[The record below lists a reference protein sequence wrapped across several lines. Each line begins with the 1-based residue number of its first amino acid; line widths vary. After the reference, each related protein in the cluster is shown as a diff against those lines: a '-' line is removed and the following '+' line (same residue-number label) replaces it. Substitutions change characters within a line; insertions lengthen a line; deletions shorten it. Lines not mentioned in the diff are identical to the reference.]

1 MAKGFTDARHAEE
14 RSVAQQDGDRRNH
27 ASLLRALGWVSVF
40 FSDVA
45 GFAFLGW
52 LIDHYGRTK
61 PWGIAGGGFLGLC
74 LGLYHL
80 SRALTPTGKR

>member
-1 MAKGFTDARHAEE
+1 MAQDE
-14 RSVAQQDGDRRNH
+14 RGRRSY
-27 ASLLRALGWVSVF
+27 AAALKALGWVSVF

-52 LIDHYGRTK
+52 LVDTYGRTK
-61 PWGIAGGGFLGLC
+61 PWGVAGGGFLGLC

-80 SRALTPTGKR
+80 SRAMTPAGKQ

>member
-1 MAKGFTDARHAEE
+1 M
-14 RSVAQQDGDRRNH
+14 AQQDGDRRSNVSALH
-27 ASLLRALGWVSVF
+27 ALGWVSVF

-52 LIDHYGRTK
+52 LIDKYGHTT

-80 SRALTPTGKR
+80 SRALTPTEKR

>member
-1 MAKGFTDARHAEE
+1 MTSRD
-14 RSVAQQDGDRRNH
+14 DDRRRQT
-27 ASLLRALGWVSVF
+27 SVLRTLGWVSVF

-52 LIDHYGRTK
+52 LIDRYAGTT
-61 PWGIAGGGFLGLC
+61 PWGVAGGGFLGLC

-80 SRALTPTGKR
+80 SRALQPAERR

>member
-1 MAKGFTDARHAEE
+1 MA
-14 RSVAQQDGDRRNH
+14 QDDGGPRGN
-27 ASLLRALGWVSVF
+27 ATALRALGWVSVF

-52 LIDHYGRTK
+52 LVDKFGRTS

-74 LGLYHL
+74 LGLFHL
-80 SRALTPTGKR
+80 SRALTPAEKR

>member
-1 MAKGFTDARHAEE
+1 M
-14 RSVAQQDGDRRNH
+14 AQQNGDRRGK
-27 ASLLRALGWVSVF
+27 ASALRALGWVSVF

-52 LIDHYGRTK
+52 LVDKFSRTG

-80 SRALTPTGKR
+80 SQALTPAEKR

>member
-1 MAKGFTDARHAEE
+1 ME
-14 RSVAQQDGDRRNH
+14 QQNGDRRSN
-27 ASLLRALGWVSVF
+27 ASALRALGWVSVF

-45 GFAFLGW
+45 GFAVLGW
-52 LIDHYGRTK
+52 LIDKYGRTE

-80 SRALTPTGKR
+80 RQALTPAEKR

>member
-1 MAKGFTDARHAEE
+1 MTRQED
-14 RSVAQQDGDRRNH
+14 DRRGQ
-27 ASLLRALGWVSVF
+27 SSTLRTLGWVSVF

-45 GFAFLGW
+45 GFSLLGW
-52 LIDHYGRTK
+52 LIDRYCDTS

-80 SRALTPTGKR
+80 SRALNPTERR

>member
-1 MAKGFTDARHAEE
+1 MTQK
-14 RSVAQQDGDRRNH
+14 DGDRRMS
-27 ASLLRALGWVSVF
+27 ASAVRALGWVSVF

-52 LIDHYGRTK
+52 LVDKYGRTT

-80 SRALTPTGKR
+80 RQALTPADKR